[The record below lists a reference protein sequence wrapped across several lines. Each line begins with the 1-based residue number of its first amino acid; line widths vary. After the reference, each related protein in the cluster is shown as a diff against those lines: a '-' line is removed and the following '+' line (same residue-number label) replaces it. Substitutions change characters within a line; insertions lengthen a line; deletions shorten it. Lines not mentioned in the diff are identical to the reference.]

1 MQQRGGSRW
10 RLRKSTG
17 WSLWRGRRC
26 FTVWGIEPRLCSLLL
41 DGLSEP
47 LSESRPLR
55 LSDPMGVELEYYMA
69 KTLDQLIQKSNLALA
84 WKRIQSNSSPNYK
97 NYFRK
102 LYANY
107 AIGETTLLSDLHDRL
122 KRGVYR

>member
-1 MQQRGGSRW
+1 
-10 RLRKSTG
+10 
-17 WSLWRGRRC
+17 
-26 FTVWGIEPRLCSLLL
+26 
-41 DGLSEP
+41 
-47 LSESRPLR
+47 
-55 LSDPMGVELEYYMA
+55 MGVELEYYMA

-84 WKRIQSNSSPNYK
+84 WKRIQSNPSPNYK

-122 KRGVYR
+122 KRGVYRPAHSCKDLSSQSIWWTPTHHSAHSRRPDRLPTFHERDRRKIRPNHEQIS